1 MSYGAAVLGMRRPV
15 FETRPIV
22 RVGLLR
28 DVRLPSQRT
37 ALPIPRLRRPL
48 RPRNRRDAQVAVVA
62 LAPLLRVRHRR
73 FRRRSQIRRLLALN
87 LVGEQPRPRA
97 RLVAERRRLVVRRR
111 HRRREVDGAAQL
123 APLRL
128 RQRRL
133 ELVDPLV
140 AHLRVAELGQPRRP
154 AVAVFAD
161 PIDVAT
167 SFCTLG
173 LGYDAVNVDV
183 ARRGEARRRLRRR
196 EVEVRLAAEALGRQ
210 VLQPAVGEP
219 RRGGAGAERRFIG
232 HERARGRDDA
242 LGGAAGG
249 EARLARRH
257 ERDGAAHVR
266 ALRVVL
272 AREDAVRRAQ
282 PARLLRR
289 RAVRREHAARAA
301 RPVGLAV
308 PRPVGLELRRLP
320 QVGAVD
326 PVRRELR
333 RRARLPLRPRARL
346 VQDVVEAA
354 VVGAHQHLVV
364 GQDRLAPRVAAEGGH
379 RHGAA
384 VVRHGG
390 RGSVARPVRAWG
402 APARG
407 GAQ

>member
-1 MSYGAAVLGMRRPV
+1 M
-15 FETRPIV
+15 
-22 RVGLLR
+22 
-28 DVRLPSQRT
+28 
-37 ALPIPRLRRPL
+37 
-48 RPRNRRDAQVAVVA
+48 VA

-87 LVGEQPRPRA
+87 LVGQQPRPRA
-97 RLVAERRRLVVRRR
+97 RLVAEARRLVVRRR

-154 AVAVFAD
+154 AVTVLAD
-161 PIDVAT
+161 PVDVAARLGDAR
-167 SFCTLG
+167 FG
-173 LGYDAVNVDV
+173 LGYDAVHVDV

-219 RRGGAGAERRFIG
+219 RRGGARAERRLVR
-232 HERARGRDDA
+232 HERARGGDDA

-301 RPVGLAV
+301 GSVGLAV
-308 PRPVGLELRRLP
+308 ARPVGLELRRLP

-326 PVRRELR
+326 PVRRQLR